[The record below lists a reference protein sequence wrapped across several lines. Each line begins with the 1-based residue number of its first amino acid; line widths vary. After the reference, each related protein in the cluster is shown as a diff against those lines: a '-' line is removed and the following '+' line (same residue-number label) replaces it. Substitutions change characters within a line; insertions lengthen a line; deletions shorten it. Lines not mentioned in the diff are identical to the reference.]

1 MKKLLKRKKP
11 LIISTG
17 LSNISEIKTALKSS
31 LKYNKK
37 VSLLHCVSIYP
48 PKDEQ
53 VNLLRIKTLN
63 MKFNIPI
70 GFSDH
75 CLGIDHALASILY
88 GSCIIEKHFTL
99 NKKLN
104 GWDHSMSIDFSELK
118 ELVIKSKKIF
128 KSIGSSKIYRVETK
142 KQTNIFRRS
151 IVAEKKFKKEKNFN
165 FKHFIEETGQWTT
178 P

>member
-1 MKKLLKRKKP
+1 
-11 LIISTG
+11 
-17 LSNISEIKTALKSS
+17 
-31 LKYNKK
+31 
-37 VSLLHCVSIYP
+37 
-48 PKDEQ
+48 
-53 VNLLRIKTLN
+53 

-99 NKKLN
+99 NKKFN
-104 GWDHSMSIDFSELK
+104 GWDHSMSIDFDELK

-151 IVAEKKFKKEKNFN
+151 IVAEKKIQKGEKISTLNISLKRPGNGLQPKFFKKILGKKAKKNIKKGSLVKLSDF
-165 FKHFIEETGQWTT
+165 
-178 P
+178 

>member
-1 MKKLLKRKKP
+1 
-11 LIISTG
+11 
-17 LSNISEIKTALKSS
+17 
-31 LKYNKK
+31 
-37 VSLLHCVSIYP
+37 
-48 PKDEQ
+48 
-53 VNLLRIKTLN
+53 

-151 IVAEKKFKKEKNFN
+151 IVAEKKIQKGEKISALNISLKRPGNGLQPKFFKKILGKKAKKNIKKGSLLKLSDF
-165 FKHFIEETGQWTT
+165 
-178 P
+178 